1 MDILYRCLEYPKDV
15 PPGIFRSEWVKHDIY
30 TEKLPTFVF
39 QFISYISLSNTN
51 ILNHFSLIFSFVALF
66 PKCRWLCNIYTN
78 IILIIMVRL
87 GILSL
92 LISIFCLFFKKDNTW
107 DDTTCLSVKL
117 FLHFSRN
124 MWLFLF

>member
-15 PPGIFRSEWVKHDIY
+15 PPGIFRSECVKHDIY
-30 TEKLPTFVF
+30 IEKMMHFCVSVY
-39 QFISYISLSNTN
+39 IIYISKQYKYSY
-51 ILNHFSLIFSFVALF
+51 HFSLIFSFVALF

-117 FLHFSRN
+117 FLHFSLN